1 MKSLKKIA
9 VPALFSIAFAI
20 GGFMLS
26 TKSVAVSNDHRV
38 FFENKDVIG
47 CYQPGGSCYSDTPI
61 ETIK

>member
-20 GGFMLS
+20 GGFMAS
-26 TKSVAVSNDHRV
+26 TKTVADSSNHRV
-38 FFENKDVIG
+38 FFENKEVIG

-61 ETIK
+61 DTIK